1 MLGASAVGKTSL
13 VRRFAKGIFSDR
25 YVTTIGVKIE
35 KKTVEVDDTSV
46 ELMLWDVN
54 GEDRF
59 QKVSTSYLRGS
70 AGYFLVA
77 DGTRPETLET
87 AQTLHQ
93 RARDMLGTIPFRLL
107 INKADLRDAPSETA
121 PAPGEAPTVWSI
133 RDETLE
139 QYGVADWPLLY
150 TSAKNDVNV
159 DDAFT
164 TLTHD
169 ILSQ

>member
-13 VRRFAKGIFSDR
+13 VRRFAKGMFSDR

-35 KKTVEVDDTSV
+35 KKTVDVGDTSV

-77 DGTRPETLET
+77 DGTRPATLET

-93 RARDMLGTIPFRLL
+93 RARDMLGPIPFRLL

-121 PAPGEAPTVWSI
+121 PAPGEAPAVWSI

-139 QYGVADWPLLY
+139 QYGVTDWPLLY
-150 TSAKNDVNV
+150 TSAKDDVNV

-164 TLTHD
+164 ELTREL
-169 ILSQ
+169 LSH